1 MKPDGLPA
9 PLSPRRHP
17 PLTAPKPDPRTVAR
31 LTDAAGWTSKKPI
44 TFDAAI

>member
-1 MKPDGLPA
+1 MKPDGLPT
-9 PLSPRRHP
+9 LLRPRRHT
-17 PLTAPKPDPRTVAR
+17 PLAASKPDPRTVAR